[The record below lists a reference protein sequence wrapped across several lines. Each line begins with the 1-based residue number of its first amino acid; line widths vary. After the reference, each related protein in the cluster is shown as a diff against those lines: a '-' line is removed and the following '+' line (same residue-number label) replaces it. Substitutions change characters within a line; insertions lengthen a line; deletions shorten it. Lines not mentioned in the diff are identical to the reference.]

1 MAHHS
6 RNGVCAEGSCPSIS
20 LEHLHNI
27 FERSIS
33 SNTSIRT
40 NAEEALLQLRASTL
54 SSTPTTSS
62 LQQTTT
68 SPLIEQLLKFQL
80 YTGASPETKQ
90 CAAIYLKNL
99 IRSAWVID
107 DSEDVV
113 EEQHNNNHNNSSLTN
128 NIIQQVDKDFVKNNI
143 LPLLLAVPTLN
154 STIAKENLVQRQLR
168 EALALIADVEFPL
181 KWTDLLVEL
190 SRYLSLQPPIELAMH
205 KPTIDQPK
213 GDAQHEGSTTTTT
226 TCASSSSGNGS
237 GSSLLDGSGD
247 SNAAAAGSVVRSL
260 VEYVSVK
267 VLVLEVVFAILCK
280 YKDPTTARLDSDTV
294 QQLSFILSQVTIPF
308 TNLFQ
313 MCFNQFNRLLPPT
326 DNCLSSAAANT
337 VDQQKQQQQSS
348 TGQQTTTTGSPVCTP
363 DSIFAL
369 LLTADESTSTAAG
382 GRGGGVF
389 VFDTSWDAYFYGWCR
404 CLLLLCKIYR
414 CLNTLDL
421 PEYFEDHLLVFM
433 DLFVNI
439 LNWKCDVNYFDRFDI
454 LDVDTVHTGGVV
466 EQLKVEVIE
475 IFTLHANKY
484 QQQFEKSVT
493 NSISAVWNLLTC
505 LDRTERNDQLC
516 SSGMLFLSAAANTGW
531 ETAGGS
537 PFADENVLRQIC
549 SKIIVPNVY
558 LRQSDLEGMEDNP
571 HEFLR
576 RHMEGADTHTRRSAA
591 IDLIRATSKFS
602 SAQLSGILLQFIKA
616 LCEAARTS
624 VGHSEQLKDA
634 CTALVIGLATHAT
647 EAHITQQF
655 VEHYFEIELLKELEN
670 QSTDRKLAKSAA
682 MRFVTTFRRVMSSQ
696 SLQAVLPLVVSQLAQ
711 PDPVVHSYAATCI
724 ERLLTVREPLAN
736 SSTSASVMRPAT
748 VVGSPTKLQPADVK
762 HVLLKSLEP
771 LLLLVRTNRGIRENE
786 YVMKCVMRIF
796 TFLKK
801 ESGDAAVSTVEIL
814 VQVVKDVATSL
825 SNPTYNH
832 YLFEAIAAC
841 LKASAMNNRTSQME
855 SLLVPVL
862 STLLRQDMHDFIPYC
877 YQILGLLLDTTETVS
892 SSAMYVDLFN
902 FVMRKDCWSQS
913 KANIPGVVRLI
924 CAYCRR
930 HQQFGSLLAD
940 NTQALLER
948 FQFCLSNVKLSSS
961 AFEIIK
967 AMVRYLPPAYY
978 ENHLKVLVTVLLARL
993 NLRNSADLRNDVT
1006 VFFALYVC
1014 KVPNGERNFLQAL
1027 ESIQAG
1033 LTSNV
1038 LGFVVVPA
1046 ATKVQSNHEKK
1057 LMIIA
1062 LSKLVAAVSQDEDL
1076 LLKVLDALSKLV
1088 CYVPQIETERPS
1100 TTAQAEEPEEEANVA
1115 FGRDFDVS
1123 YAKLAVAE
1131 VVARDMMEEVT
1142 DVKGVVRESLRPV
1155 MKLLEKAAAAGHACG
1170 SLLKAFHSN

>member
-1 MAHHS
+1 MSQQHHQGQ
-6 RNGVCAEGSCPSIS
+6 NGICAEGSCPTIS

-40 NAEEALLQLRASTL
+40 NAEEGLLQLRASAL
-54 SSTPTTSS
+54 SSLPSS
-62 LQQTTT
+62 SCPSSSP
-68 SPLIEQLLKFQL
+68 SPLIEHLLKFQL
-80 YTGASPETKQ
+80 YTGASHETRQ

-99 IRSAWVID
+99 IRSSWIKEED
-107 DSEDVV
+107 DETD
-113 EEQHNNNHNNSSLTN
+113 HTNNNNIGSTTTGGAVNNLVH
-128 NIIQQVDKDFVKNNI
+128 QVDKDFIKQNI
-143 LPLLLAVPTLN
+143 LPLLLAVPTVN
-154 STIAKENLVQRQLR
+154 STIAKENLVQTQLR
-168 EALALIADVEFPL
+168 EALALIADIEFPL
-181 KWTDLLVEL
+181 RWKELLMEL
-190 SRYLSLQPPIELAMH
+190 SRYMVLQPPVQLATH
-205 KPTIDQPK
+205 KPTVNQPTL
-213 GDAQHEGSTTTTT
+213 DAQQEGITA
-226 TCASSSSGNGS
+226 CASSSSTA
-237 GSSLLDGSGD
+237 SLLLLAGG
-247 SNAAAAGSVVRSL
+247 NANSAAGGIVRSL
-260 VEYVSVK
+260 VDYVNVK
-267 VLVLEVVFAILCK
+267 LLVLEVLFAVLCK
-280 YKDPTTARLDSDTV
+280 YKDPTTARLDSETIAE
-294 QQLSFILSQVTIPF
+294 LSLVLREITLPF
-308 TNLFQ
+308 TNLFKI
-313 MCFNQFNRLLPPT
+313 CATQFDRLFAPPS
-326 DNCLSSAAANT
+326 CLFQSTAANT
-337 VDQQKQQQQSS
+337 VVDQH
-348 TGQQTTTTGSPVCTP
+348 GQRTTTCASDVCTP
-363 DSIFAL
+363 DATFAL
-369 LLTADESTSTAAG
+369 LLTSDENCLAAAG
-382 GRGGGVF
+382 GRTEIRGGGVF
-389 VFDTSWDAYFYGWCR
+389 VFDTVWDKFFYGWCR
-404 CLLLLCKIYR
+404 CLLLLCKVYR

-421 PEYFEDHLLVFM
+421 PEYFEDQLPMFM
-433 DLFVNI
+433 DLFVRI
-439 LNWKCDVNYFDRFDI
+439 LNWKCDLNYFDRFDS

-493 NSISAVWNLLTC
+493 SSIGAVWNLLTC
-505 LDRTERNDQLC
+505 LDRSERNDQLC

-537 PFADENVLRQIC
+537 PFSDENVLRQIC
-549 SKIIVPNVY
+549 SRIIVPNVY
-558 LRQSDLEGMEDNP
+558 LRLSDLEGMEDNP

-602 SAQLSGILLQFIKA
+602 SAQLSSILLEFIKA

-624 VGHSEQLKDA
+624 VSHSEQLKDA
-634 CTALVIGLATHAT
+634 CTALVIGLATHTT

-655 VEHYFEIELLKELEN
+655 VQEYFEIELLQELEN
-670 QSTDRKLAKSAA
+670 PGCDRKLAKSAA

-696 SLQAVLPLVVSQLAQ
+696 SLQAVLPLVASQLSQ

-736 SSTSASVMRPAT
+736 SSTSASIMRPAT
-748 VVGSPTKLQPADVK
+748 VVGAPTKLQPGDVK

-796 TFLKK
+796 IFLKK
-801 ESGDAAVSTVEIL
+801 ECGESAVSTVEIL

-832 YLFEAIAAC
+832 YLFESIAAC
-841 LKASAMNNRTSQME
+841 LKASSMNNCTSQME
-855 SLLVPVL
+855 ALLVPVL

-902 FVMRKDCWSQS
+902 FLMRKDCWSQS

-961 AFEIIK
+961 AFDIIK
-967 AMVRYLPPAYY
+967 SMVRYLPPAYY
-978 ENHLKVLVTVLLARL
+978 DNHLKVLVTVLLARL
-993 NLRNSADLRNDVT
+993 NQRNSADLRNDVT

-1014 KVPNGERNFLQAL
+1014 KVPNGEHNFLQAL
-1027 ESIQAG
+1027 ESIQSG

-1046 ATKVQSNHEKK
+1046 ATKVHSNHEKK

-1062 LSKLVAAVSQDEDL
+1062 LSKLIAAVSQDEDL